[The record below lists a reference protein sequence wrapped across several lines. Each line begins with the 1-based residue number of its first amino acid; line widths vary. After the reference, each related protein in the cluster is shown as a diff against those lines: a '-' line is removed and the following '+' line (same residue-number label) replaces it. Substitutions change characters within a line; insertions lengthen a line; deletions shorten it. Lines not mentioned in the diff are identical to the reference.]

1 MEFLPC
7 VFFHLRRKGFLHK
20 YLYFCVWL
28 LFWIDNIDGNIIWDV
43 IVVSKLGWFSG
54 WLFVWIK
61 MKEKG
66 LLWLRWSYPKT
77 PFGWSEN
84 RKDRKGRVEN
94 KEEND
99 VFPCLVQER
108 KHKGWK
114 ILGKKN
120 PPGPTNIYSP
130 DLGGKVGRKMR
141 KVGLAL
147 ELHIYP
153 LDVLYVNFFSFLFYY
168 GNLRLCDLWVR
179 SLTPCHFFRF
189 FSFFYYFIII
199 IIFILFNSFLL
210 CL

>member
-1 MEFLPC
+1 MC
-7 VFFHLRRKGFLHK
+7 VIAI
-20 YLYFCVWL
+20 
-28 LFWIDNIDGNIIWDV
+28 WIDNIDGNFIWDV

-114 ILGKKN
+114 ILGKKIH
-120 PPGPTNIYSP
+120 PGPQIFILP
-130 DLGGKVGRKMR
+130 IWEEKW
-141 KVGLAL
+141 GLAL

-189 FSFFYYFIII
+189 FFLLLLFYYYYYFYFI
-199 IIFILFNSFLL
+199 
-210 CL
+210 